1 MEDKTMSDENF
12 NAILIKKSNFK
23 NVKTIEKLIDKHAKK
38 QPKFIS
44 GPPGTGK
51 TTTFITGKYVELL
64 KNYSHNKI
72 IILSHTNVAADEIRD
87 AILKLP
93 EVKEKGLTKKSL
105 KYKIC
110 TIHAYCKSRL
120 VGRKEVFSYEDHK
133 NLSMVDSL
141 FKLQRVTESEFDN
154 DKHKFYRYLADAYG
168 RGKSLR
174 EHWKT
179 CDKQRYKP
187 YTLNSIEQMQF
198 PYAQY
203 KHDNHVCDY
212 ADMIQDFIDKA
223 VDPDIDALIVDEAQD
238 SNVPQREALDKMAT
252 KAKDYYFVGDAD
264 QTIFEFAG
272 SDADYY
278 HRLSRNAEQ
287 LEQGHRCGVTI
298 NNLCKRIMRPIWDYY
313 GYERVWKPTGYVGE
327 HYHLPS
333 LQKNCSAMEILLDK
347 IQNTNETFLFTYR
360 GKPSDSWVKNF
371 FKREGIE
378 FAHVGNT
385 AHVPKKEIRCH
396 KLWPEFCKG
405 KPMPLKQIKDFWDYA
420 GSKVIVRGKGEETFE
435 DWVDREYTIHY
446 LINKKFLK
454 DTATQEIDF
463 SLIRVQRGKKEDY
476 EKRLIYIKKILN
488 KGFNDGDIRVKYANI
503 HTVKGLTFDN
513 VIVDLTATRQE
524 DYFTQLRLKYVA
536 YSRGRFDC
544 WTVASQGKY
553 TLGVR

>member
-1 MEDKTMSDENF
+1 M
-12 NAILIKKSNFK
+12 
-23 NVKTIEKLIDKHAKK
+23 K

-51 TTTFITGKYVELL
+51 TSMFITQKYTELL
-64 KNYSHNKI
+64 KKYSYNRI

-87 AILKLP
+87 EILKLP
-93 EVKEKGLTKKSL
+93 EMEGVTKKAM

-133 NLSMVDSL
+133 NLSMIDSL
-141 FKLQRVTESEFDN
+141 FKLQIINESEFN
-154 DKHKFYRYLADAYG
+154 ADKHRFYRYIADAHG
-168 RGKSLR
+168 RGKTLK

-179 CDKQRYKP
+179 CDKNAYKP
-187 YTLNSIEQMQF
+187 YSLNSIEQMQS
-198 PYAQY
+198 PYVQY

-223 VDPDIDALIVDEAQD
+223 VEPDIDALIVDEAQD
-238 SNVPQREALDKMAT
+238 SNVPQREALNKMAT
-252 KAKDYYFVGDAD
+252 KTKEYYFVGDAD

-278 HRLSRNAEQ
+278 HRLSRDAEQ
-287 LEQGHRCGVTI
+287 LEQGHRCGKTI
-298 NNLCKRIMRPIWDYY
+298 NNLCKRIIRPIWDYY
-313 GYERVWKPTGYVGE
+313 GYERVWKPTDVIGN
-327 HYHLPS
+327 HYYLPS
-333 LQKNCSAMEILLDK
+333 LQTNCSAMETLLDK
-347 IQNTNETFLFTYR
+347 IKNTNETFLFTYR
-360 GKPSDSWVKNF
+360 GTPSDSWVKKF
-371 FKREGIE
+371 FKQQGIE

-385 AHVPKKEIRCH
+385 AHVPKKELRCH
-396 KLWPEFCKG
+396 KLWPDFCRG
-405 KPMPLKQIKDFWDYA
+405 KPMPLKQIKNFWQYM
-420 GSKVIVRGKGEETFE
+420 GSKVIVHGRGEETFDE
-435 DWVDREYTIHY
+435 WVDREYTMDYMIYHKY
-446 LINKKFLK
+446 LKEGAGK
-454 DTATQEIDF
+454 ERDF
-463 SLIRVQRGKKEDY
+463 ALIRKKTDPD
-476 EKRLIYIKKILN
+476 RLIYIRKILN
-488 KGFNDGDIRVKYANI
+488 KGYDDGDVRVKYANI

-536 YSRGRFDC
+536 YSRGKFDC